1 MNKTIISLFF
11 LVVFSM
17 NFVNAQECNGELTI
31 FVQFIHSQIE
41 SESGLHNFPDYVQ
54 GDSLQINKIIIKNL
68 GKCDSPSIRFN
79 LKLKKLSGKEIIF
92 CPTGLII
99 DSIKPEFSNTLS
111 FYGITTDVKHGVE
124 RSWLGYEDSIKKKY
138 TWCGRGLIEPG
149 IWSIEDDIQALDSSS
164 NYKFLL
170 AVLDEKNELRHTGFT
185 VYSTNELE
193 LVSDTK
199 KLVKLTKVLTWL
211 TFIMAL
217 VAILQ
222 IITSLETIVKFYKK
236 IYKRIKKKSQKS
248 LKPKN

>member
-1 MNKTIISLFF
+1 MNKSIISLFS
-11 LVVFSM
+11 LIIILMS
-17 NFVNAQECNGELTI
+17 FVNALECDGELTV
-31 FVQFIHSQIE
+31 FVQFISSQIQ
-41 SESGLHNFPDYVQ
+41 SETGLHNFPNYVQ
-54 GDSLQINKIIIKNL
+54 GDSLQINKIIMNNL
-68 GKCDSPSIRFN
+68 GKCDSPPIRFN
-79 LKLKKLSGKEIIF
+79 LKLKKLSGEEITF

-99 DSIKPEFSNTLS
+99 DSIKPETSNIIS
-111 FYGITTDVKHGVE
+111 FYGMTTDVKHGVE

-149 IWSIEDDIQALDSSS
+149 IWDIEDDIQTLDGSS

-170 AVLDEKNELRHTGFT
+170 AVLDEKNELRHAGFT

-199 KLVKLTKVLTWL
+199 KLVKLTNILTWL

-222 IITSLETIVKFYKK
+222 IITSLETFTKFFKKRYKH
-236 IYKRIKKKSQKS
+236 IQKSQKL